1 MNRNIPILLLLLL
14 LVGSIVSCKKNSEE
28 ETTTTSKASS
38 VAITSF
44 KLASDTN
51 VIANLDSVYFTIDL
65 DKREIYNADS
75 LPLGTKV
82 SKLIANIGYPACSSL
97 KLHVTDGTVQKDS
110 VIDYVSSKTDS
121 IDFTGNVVLT
131 IVSQDETATASY
143 TLKVNVHKMKPDS
156 LYWNEMA
163 RQDLPVATSSSPA
176 QQKTVTYNE
185 KVYILV
191 KDTSGAYS
199 LSSTADPYT
208 TAWTKSTVTFG
219 FTPNVDTFTATSEAL
234 YIADENGNLY
244 SSADGA
250 EWSSCGV
257 QMKSV
262 IGGHL
267 SYVLGLAEK
276 DGTLV
281 YTAYPMPADFVESAV
296 DEEFPV
302 EGASAPVAFKRSW
315 MVDTQCLILGG
326 VTSSGKRIGSTW
338 GFDGK
343 TWAKISEQ
351 DIPARISPVMFLYT
365 TSDTDSK
372 FVVTSYTSL
381 LAIGGFDESG
391 NATNDV
397 YISRDMG
404 VNWKKADNLLQLPSY
419 IPAMGNASC
428 ALVSTTY
435 TRSLTDGTDG
445 WEIYPSKPLPPYNWV
460 ISDLL
465 SRTNYSVTWTCP
477 YIYLFGGQS
486 ASGAASVYNNVW
498 RGVINRL
505 SFKPI
510 I

>member
-14 LVGSIVSCKKNSEE
+14 LVSGIVSCKKNSEE
-28 ETTTTSKASS
+28 ETTTTSKATS

-44 KLASDTN
+44 KLAADTN
-51 VIANLDSVYFTIDL
+51 VIANLDSVHFTIDL
-65 DKREIYNADS
+65 EKREIYNADS

-97 KLHVTDGTVQKDS
+97 KLHVTNGTVQKDS

-121 IDFTGNVVLT
+121 IDFTGDVVLT
-131 IVSQDETATASY
+131 IVSQDESATANY
-143 TLKVNVHKMKPDS
+143 TVKVNVHKMKPDS
-156 LYWNEMA
+156 LYWNQMA
-163 RQDLPVATSSSPA
+163 RQNLPVATSSTPV
-176 QQKTVTYNE
+176 QQKTVTYKD
-185 KVYILV
+185 KVYSLV
-191 KDTSGAYS
+191 KDASGAYS
-199 LSSTADPYT
+199 LSSTSDPYT
-208 TAWTKSTVTFG
+208 TAWAKSTVTFS
-219 FTPNVDTFTATSEAL
+219 FSPNVDTFTSTSEAL

-244 SSADGA
+244 TSADGSA
-250 EWSSCGV
+250 WTACGV

-276 DGTLV
+276 NGTLV
-281 YTAYPMPADFVESAV
+281 YTAYPMPAGFTESAV
-296 DEEFPV
+296 AEDFPV
-302 EGASAPVAFKRSW
+302 EGSSAPVAFKRSW

-326 VTSSGKRIGSTW
+326 VTSSGECVGSTW

-343 TWAKISEQ
+343 TWAKVSEQ
-351 DIPARISPVMFLYT
+351 DIPARIAPVMFLYT
-365 TSDTDSK
+365 TSETDSK

-381 LAIGGFDESG
+381 LAIGGFDGSG
-391 NATNDV
+391 NATRDV

-404 VNWKKADNLLQLPSY
+404 VNWKKADNLLQLPGY

-428 ALVSTTY
+428 VLVSTTY
-435 TRSLTDGTDG
+435 TRSLTDGSDG
-445 WEIYPSKPLPPYNWV
+445 WEIYPSKQLPPYNWV
-460 ISDLL
+460 ISNLL
-465 SRTNYSVTWTCP
+465 SRSDYSVTWTCP

-486 ASGAASVYNNVW
+486 TLGATTIYNNVW